1 MWTRLLRWNHLAIK
15 IQSLKDLLRFQTEIG
30 ADGFGKKN
38 QTLLEDLQLK
48 IVVGDR
54 DKKQKIDCFILSE
67 NLSVKKVETVD
78 VDNDVLD
85 HNPIGLQVV
94 FDDIKLVDK
103 MRVKANKVGETKVGE
118 MGVSE
123 AKVDETKVEEKI
135 RRQTKKANVPARKA
149 QAI

>member
-1 MWTRLLRWNHLAIK
+1 M
-15 IQSLKDLLRFQTEIG
+15 RFQTEIG

-85 HNPIGLQVV
+85 HNPIGLQVA

>member
-1 MWTRLLRWNHLAIK
+1 M
-15 IQSLKDLLRFQTEIG
+15 RFQTEIG

>member
-1 MWTRLLRWNHLAIK
+1 
-15 IQSLKDLLRFQTEIG
+15 LRFQTEIG

>member
-1 MWTRLLRWNHLAIK
+1 LAIK

-85 HNPIGLQVV
+85 HNPIGLQVA

-103 MRVKANKVGETKVGE
+103 MRVKANKVGESKVGE
-118 MGVSE
+118 TKVSE
-123 AKVDETKVEEKI
+123 AKVETKVSEAKVETKVEEKI
-135 RRQTKKANVPARKA
+135 RRQTKKVNVPARKA

>member
-1 MWTRLLRWNHLAIK
+1 LAIK

>member
-1 MWTRLLRWNHLAIK
+1 
-15 IQSLKDLLRFQTEIG
+15 LRFQTETG

-38 QTLLEDLQLK
+38 KTLLEDLQLK

-54 DKKQKIDCFILSE
+54 DRKQKIDCFILSD

-78 VDNDVLD
+78 VDNNVLD

-94 FDDIKLVDK
+94 FDDIKLVNK

-118 MGVSE
+118 TRVSE

-135 RRQTKKANVPARKA
+135 RRQTKKASVPVRKA